1 MGDYMKKEKEKKV
14 KAEKVRPVMT
24 EEEMKKRKNRRA
36 KVSMSCFVLL
46 LAVGVVGNWYWENSD
61 ISTKI
66 NTVSSQGTKT
76 LGEATFVDATTEA
89 TTENEYFSQAR
100 LERQSARDASLEK
113 LQKVVDSA
121 DESEAAHKEAAE
133 KISKLSDYINMEN
146 KIETL
151 VTAKGVQNCL
161 AVISEDGKKVDIIVD
176 SSELSD
182 KLILQIKEIA
192 VEQMSCSYENV
203 AIIQSK

>member
-1 MGDYMKKEKEKKV
+1 MKKEKKAKSEKTS
-14 KAEKVRPVMT
+14 PVLT
-24 EEEMKKRKNRRA
+24 EDEIRKRKSRRA
-36 KVSMSCFVLL
+36 KISMSCFVLL

-66 NTVSSQGTKT
+66 STVSSQGTKT

-89 TTENEYFSQAR
+89 TTESAYFSQAR
-100 LERQSARDASLEK
+100 TERQSARDASLEK

-133 KISKLSDYINMEN
+133 KIAKISDAINAEN

-151 VTAKGVQNCL
+151 VTAKGVSNCI
-161 AVISEDGKKVDIIVD
+161 AIVSGDCKKVDIIVD
-176 SSELSD
+176 SKELSD
-182 KLILQIKEIA
+182 NLILQIKEIA
-192 VEQMSCSYENV
+192 VEQLSCSYENV
-203 AIIQSK
+203 SIIQSK

>member
-1 MGDYMKKEKEKKV
+1 
-14 KAEKVRPVMT
+14 
-24 EEEMKKRKNRRA
+24 
-36 KVSMSCFVLL
+36 MSCFVLL

-66 NTVSSQGTKT
+66 STVSSQGTKT

-89 TTENEYFSQAR
+89 TTESAYFSQAR
-100 LERQSARDASLEK
+100 TERQSARDASLEK

-133 KISKLSDYINMEN
+133 KIAKISDAINAEN

-151 VTAKGVQNCL
+151 VTAKGVSNCI
-161 AVISEDGKKVDIIVD
+161 AIVSDDCKKVDIIVD
-176 SSELSD
+176 SKELSD
-182 KLILQIKEIA
+182 NLILQIKEIA
-192 VEQMSCSYENV
+192 VEQLSCSYENV
-203 AIIQSK
+203 SIIQSK